1 VSAFRSLTVTCT
13 LASALLGTGAAHAQN
28 FPTKAIRMVT
38 ATPGGGADF
47 SARALAQKMAVI
59 VGRPVV
65 VDNRGINS
73 MQIVAT
79 APADG
84 YTILTYGSP
93 MWLAPLMH
101 ETAWDP
107 IKDFAPVIAATDAPN
122 MLAIHPSVPAKSVKE
137 LIAVAKAKPGQLN
150 YASGSPGSA
159 SHLGAELLKSMAG
172 IDIVHVPFKG
182 VGQALTGVLSNEA
195 QVLLM
200 VVSGVAP
207 HVVAGRLRALAVTSA
222 KPTKLAPGVP
232 TVSESGVPGFEVGTI
247 IGVFAPAGTPAL
259 IIRALNQ
266 SLRRVLESPDVQE
279 RFFAT
284 GVEVTPGPPE
294 TLAAVVKAD
303 IARFGKVVKDAGIGR
318 K

>member
-1 VSAFRSLTVTCT
+1 MSAFRSLLATCALT
-13 LASALLGTGAAHAQN
+13 SILLGADAAHAQN

-107 IKDFAPVIAATDAPN
+107 IKDFAPVIPATDAPN

-207 HVVAGRLRALAVTSA
+207 HVAAGRLRALAVTSA
-222 KPTKLAPGVP
+222 RPTKLAPGVP

-247 IGVFAPAGTPAL
+247 IGVFAPAGTPAP
-259 IIRALNQ
+259 IIRSLNQ

>member
-1 VSAFRSLTVTCT
+1 MSPFRLLIGTC
-13 LASALLGTGAAHAQN
+13 ASVCVLLGAAAAHAQT

-38 ATPGGGADF
+38 ATAGGGADF
-47 SARALAQKMAVI
+47 SARVLAQKMALI
-59 VGRPVV
+59 IGRPVV
-65 VDNRGINS
+65 VDNRGLNA

-107 IKDFAPVIAATDAPN
+107 IKDFAPISPATDAPN
-122 MLAIHPSVPAKSVKE
+122 ILAVHPSVPAKSVKE

-172 IDIVHVPFKG
+172 IDIVHIPFKG
-182 VGQALTGVLSNEA
+182 VGQALTGVLSGQA
-195 QVLLM
+195 HVLLM
-200 VVSGVAP
+200 VVSGAAP
-207 HVVAGRLRALAVTSA
+207 HVAAGRLRALAVTSA
-222 KPTKLAPGVP
+222 KPSALAPGLP
-232 TVSESGVPGFEVGTI
+232 TVADSGLPGFEVGTI
-247 IGVFAPAGTPAL
+247 IGVFAPAGTPAP
-259 IIRALNQ
+259 IVRILNQ
-266 SLRRVLESPDVQE
+266 SLVRVLESADIQE
-279 RFFAT
+279 KFFTT

-294 TLAAVVKAD
+294 NLAATVKAD
-303 IARFGKVVKDAGIGR
+303 MARFGKVIKDAGIGR

>member
-1 VSAFRSLTVTCT
+1 MTCT